1 MSITYKRTLK
11 VLLILF
17 LISMTC
23 TNVNAAKIEKGKSCT
38 LDAATNTYR
47 TETSIKYKEGYI
59 TASIKK
65 GQFLVKV
72 YKMDG
77 QGINLGNEEYVLNAN
92 AANGDINPT
101 VNIYY
106 NPSITQTISIV
117 FVFIDPN
124 DELCYPNGQST
135 KNAIKNSD
143 KVINLYQVD
152 AKSYISIHTHDIA
165 GAVVKAPVRNKN
177 YDGLCKNLREG
188 TWNDKLSTLTNGS
201 LKKSDFLKYNP
212 KATNSEAE
220 YRGYINY
227 CYTQTVETNYNDKT
241 VARMIKNAIRS
252 YRANHLPSGEYRDI
266 TVPTGIEK
274 NYNLSSGGEYPKFS
288 SSDVEKLTC
297 NPLKLG
303 TKENHYVNN
312 HKFYAYNTSSSQ
324 EYLPKSKKTLT
335 CDKKCAE
342 EITVSYGPPVAT
354 RGGLCFEYKVKVES
368 KVTCSAVFNG
378 SMPTRTGYQE
388 CDPVP
393 ICSQLEGYVG
403 NQAGPSE
410 DFDKCISKCD
420 GGKYSQKC
428 INKCYSKVYKNTKSN
443 KLSSPFLEAKVTKI
457 NNPACPTSVDEID
470 GYYYRKSNGEI
481 SWQAGSGYWSKYARW
496 YFYGDNLARTCEH
509 DDGSGGAGDWRRG
522 YKLTY
527 TADSDGFKTAV
538 QFRCTDNCHYVGCDE
553 ENEYL
558 SADEAEEDYEEDIEA
573 YEAFK
578 ESCVAQSSCS
588 TRTAEFTIKV
598 NNKTTDNP
606 TKDNWINYD
615 AATIKNGNLNDPSEV
630 VLDRN
635 YCYGLTQSPNRYQTE
650 WSFPGTWI
658 NNKTGEIRYTPV
670 RGKEWHKK
678 ESYFCTNLNS
688 ADVNKDWWYY
698 GMTGDEKYKPSQAV
712 LNNLEYNILA
722 STRSFGHYAWNID
735 VSCFYALRDNTCD
748 NCKCDCSDPSCKD
761 PKCKEP
767 GKDPTKIKKKNLSYR
782 IRSVNTKDLFPSV
795 DGKTNDGYAET
806 GRAPGF
812 NWTGDATN
820 IKNKDYIVSP
830 DLLTTDIQQKAG
842 TIYND
847 ESDSSKDLDYRFY
860 LDRTAINTIR
870 NYSKNESN
878 GKYTNFSGVFEIRNG
893 VSVYKSALFRNAG
906 SSSYRLDSRY
916 IKKLGLLGCNNQAN
930 SDKCE
935 NYATIIGG

>member
-1 MSITYKRTLK
+1 
-11 VLLILF
+11 
-17 LISMTC
+17 MTC

-212 KATNSEAE
+212 QATNSEAE

-227 CYTQTVETNYNDKT
+227 CYTQTVETNYSDKT

-393 ICSQLEGYVG
+393 IWSQLEGYVG

-443 KLSSPFLEAKVTKI
+443 KLSSPFLETKVTKI
-457 NNPACPTSVDEID
+457 NKPACPTSVDEID

-509 DDGSGGAGDWRRG
+509 DNDSGGAGDWRRG

-558 SADEAEEDYEEDIEA
+558 SADEAEEDYEEDIERS
-573 YEAFK
+573 E
-578 ESCVAQSSCS
+578 EHTSELQS
-588 TRTAEFTIKV
+588 
-598 NNKTTDNP
+598 
-606 TKDNWINYD
+606 
-615 AATIKNGNLNDPSEV
+615 
-630 VLDRN
+630 
-635 YCYGLTQSPNRYQTE
+635 
-650 WSFPGTWI
+650 
-658 NNKTGEIRYTPV
+658 
-670 RGKEWHKK
+670 RGHLVCRLLLEKK
-678 ESYFCTNLNS
+678 
-688 ADVNKDWWYY
+688 
-698 GMTGDEKYKPSQAV
+698 KYK
-712 LNNLEYNILA
+712 
-722 STRSFGHYAWNID
+722 
-735 VSCFYALRDNTCD
+735 
-748 NCKCDCSDPSCKD
+748 
-761 PKCKEP
+761 
-767 GKDPTKIKKKNLSYR
+767 GKKKKN
-782 IRSVNTKDLFPSV
+782 TDLQC
-795 DGKTNDGYAET
+795 D
-806 GRAPGF
+806 
-812 NWTGDATN
+812 
-820 IKNKDYIVSP
+820 
-830 DLLTTDIQQKAG
+830 
-842 TIYND
+842 
-847 ESDSSKDLDYRFY
+847 
-860 LDRTAINTIR
+860 
-870 NYSKNESN
+870 
-878 GKYTNFSGVFEIRNG
+878 
-893 VSVYKSALFRNAG
+893 
-906 SSSYRLDSRY
+906 
-916 IKKLGLLGCNNQAN
+916 
-930 SDKCE
+930 
-935 NYATIIGG
+935 

>member
-527 TADSDGFKTAV
+527 TADRDGFKTAV

-598 NNKTTDNP
+598 NNKTP
-606 TKDNWINYD
+606 KSTKNHTIN
-615 AATIKNGNLNDPSEV
+615 KN
-630 VLDRN
+630 N
-635 YCYGLTQSPNRYQTE
+635 Y
-650 WSFPGTWI
+650 
-658 NNKTGEIRYTPV
+658 
-670 RGKEWHKK
+670 
-678 ESYFCTNLNS
+678 
-688 ADVNKDWWYY
+688 
-698 GMTGDEKYKPSQAV
+698 
-712 LNNLEYNILA
+712 
-722 STRSFGHYAWNID
+722 
-735 VSCFYALRDNTCD
+735 
-748 NCKCDCSDPSCKD
+748 
-761 PKCKEP
+761 
-767 GKDPTKIKKKNLSYR
+767 
-782 IRSVNTKDLFPSV
+782 
-795 DGKTNDGYAET
+795 
-806 GRAPGF
+806 
-812 NWTGDATN
+812 
-820 IKNKDYIVSP
+820 
-830 DLLTTDIQQKAG
+830 QQ
-842 TIYND
+842 
-847 ESDSSKDLDYRFY
+847 
-860 LDRTAINTIR
+860 
-870 NYSKNESN
+870 
-878 GKYTNFSGVFEIRNG
+878 
-893 VSVYKSALFRNAG
+893 
-906 SSSYRLDSRY
+906 
-916 IKKLGLLGCNNQAN
+916 
-930 SDKCE
+930 
-935 NYATIIGG
+935 

>member
-101 VNIYY
+101 VNIPY

-165 GAVVKAPVRNKN
+165 GTVVKAPVRNKN

-212 KATNSEAE
+212 QATNSEAE

-428 INKCYSKVYKNTKSN
+428 INKCYSKVYKNTKNN
-443 KLSSPFLEAKVTKI
+443 KLSSPFLETKVTKI

-509 DDGSGGAGDWRRG
+509 DNDSGGAGDWRRG

-635 YCYGLTQSPNRYQTE
+635 YCYGLTQSPNQYQTE

-820 IKNKDYIVSP
+820 TKNKDYIVSP

-860 LDRTAINTIR
+860 LDRSAINTIR